1 MDEQRNEEIR
11 PVNPRR
17 RKRSKMQIFKE
28 AYLPV
33 VIAGAALLL
42 IVIFIIGSISRSIQI
57 KNAEKEASIAAS
69 SSVQA
74 EYERLAGEVSSLM
87 LQADYLA
94 SIYDI
99 PGAIAVLESFSGDA
113 SEFPELGAK
122 INELNDELSNMTVW
136 SDPAQ
141 VTSLSFQLLIA
152 DAERA
157 FSNGTY
163 GTAYN
168 RNFITVGEFQKILQ
182 QLYDNGY
189 ILVSLDDIFAT
200 ETTESGTE
208 VLRAKSLFLP
218 TGKKPLLLTQ
228 TNVNYNTYM
237 IDGDGD
243 KLPDKDGAG
252 FASKLVLD
260 ADGTLTCQMIDST
273 GSAVTGAYDLV
284 PVLDAFIE
292 ANPDFSYRG
301 AKAVIAVTGYDGLF
315 GYRTNAEAEET
326 FGSDVYYDEIAAAG
340 EIAYALRESG
350 YEIACYT
357 YENVPYGEYSEAQIE
372 ADLSGWTAE
381 VMPILGEVDILT
393 FAQNSDISDVTPYT
407 GAKYNLLSNAGFKY
421 YLGFCSEG
429 NAFAS
434 VTDDYAR
441 IGRILVTGS
450 NLAYHADWF
459 TGMFDAASVLDTAA
473 RGTIPS

>member
-1 MDEQRNEEIR
+1 MDEQRNDEIR

-42 IVIFIIGSISRSIQI
+42 IVIFIIGSISRSVQI
-57 KNAEKEASIAAS
+57 KKAEKEASIAAS
-69 SSVQA
+69 SSEQA
-74 EYERLAGEVSSLM
+74 EYERLAEEVNTRM
-87 LQADYLA
+87 LQADQLA
-94 SIYDI
+94 AIYDI
-99 PGAIAVLESFSGDA
+99 PGAIAVLENFSGDA
-113 SEFPELGAK
+113 NAFPELGVRIAQL
-122 INELNDELSNMTVW
+122 NEELSNMTVW

-141 VTSLSFQLLIA
+141 VTGLSFQLLIA

-157 FSNGTY
+157 FSNSSY

-168 RNFITVGEFQKILQ
+168 RNFVTVSEFQKILQ

-189 ILVSLDDIFAT
+189 ILVGLDDIFTT
-200 ETTESGTE
+200 EIAESGTE

-218 TGKKPLLLTQ
+218 SGKKPLLLTQ

-243 KLPDKDGAG
+243 KIADKDGAG
-252 FASKLVLD
+252 FASKLVVG
-260 ADGTLTCQMIDST
+260 ADGALTCQMVDST
-273 GSAVTGAYDLV
+273 GATVTGAYDLV
-284 PVLDAFIE
+284 PVLDAFIQ

-326 FGSDVYYDEIAAAG
+326 FGSDVYSDEIAAAG
-340 EIAYALRESG
+340 QIADALRASG

-357 YENVPYGEYSEAQIE
+357 YENVPYGEYSEAQIQ

-381 VMPILGEVDILT
+381 VLPILGEVDILA

-407 GAKYNLLSNAGFKY
+407 GAKYNLLNNAGFRY
-421 YLGFCSEG
+421 YLGFCNEG

-450 NLAYHADWF
+450 NMAYHADWF
-459 TGMFDAASVLDTAA
+459 SGMFDASAVLDTAA